1 MPDQQTRKFALLVV
15 DDELDNLELLERT
28 LRREYQVVTAQSAE
42 EALEKLP
49 GLEVDLIITDQRMP
63 GMTGIQLLEKAS
75 NMGSQ
80 ALGIILT
87 GYTDAGDLMEAINS
101 GYVYRYITKPWEPE
115 ELKLTLKRALE
126 SYSMNAENK
135 RLLSQLRENHFR
147 VLATLVTALEA
158 KDPYS
163 AGHSH
168 RVKDLCVAIG
178 ERLGVPPKDIE
189 TLGEGAL
196 VHDIGEIGVRE
207 EVLNKPGKLTDEEFE
222 HVKSHVRLAADM
234 LSFVEDFA
242 DIVPLV
248 QLHHERLD
256 GSGYPF
262 GMSGDAIPLLP
273 RILAVADTYDA
284 LISDRPHRPALARHR
299 AVAVIQQGRGR
310 EFDERVVDVLLALLE
325 SDPRFADRTAD
336 RSADGAH
343 HSPAV
348 SG

>member
-1 MPDQQTRKFALLVV
+1 MAQETTRKYTLLVV

-28 LRREYQVVTAQSAE
+28 LRREYTVVTAKSAE
-42 EALEKLP
+42 EALERLP
-49 GLEVDLIITDQRMP
+49 GTDFDLIITDQRMP
-63 GMTGIQLLEKAS
+63 GMTGIQLLERAS

-87 GYTDAGDLMEAINS
+87 GYTDAQDLMDAINS

-126 SYSMNAENK
+126 SIAMSRENN
-135 RLLSQLRENHFR
+135 RLMRQLRDNHFR

-158 KDPYS
+158 KDAYS

-168 RVKDLCVAIG
+168 RVKDLCLAIG
-178 ERLGVPPKDIE
+178 EKLELGAKDLE

-196 VHDIGEIGVRE
+196 LHDIGEIGVRE

-242 DIVPLV
+242 EIIPLV
-248 QLHHERLD
+248 QFHHERLD

-262 GMSGDAIPLLP
+262 GLKGDAIPLLA
-273 RILAVADTYDA
+273 RILAVADTFDA
-284 LISDRPHRPALARHR
+284 LVSDRPHRPALARHR
-299 AVAVIQQGRGR
+299 AMAVVQQGRGR
-310 EFDERVVDVLLALLE
+310 EFDERVVDVLLDLLAT
-325 SDPRFADRTAD
+325 DPRFVEKAPE
-336 RSADGAH
+336 SAAA
-343 HSPAV
+343 PAATTT
-348 SG
+348 